1 MRFFLCLAICLLP
14 FYSSAQANSAFERKS
29 LFQAY
34 LSGNLLQTALYV
46 EFIKAQCKSHLPPD
60 APLLKT
66 DYEITAY
73 QTIKKYAVDA
83 VVLDVTKQMREKAL
97 KNASFET
104 LLIPGLLGKEWC
116 IAATHE
122 HITIFSSISSVLRKS
137 ADL

>member
-1 MRFFLCLAICLLP
+1 MRFLLSFLIFVLP
-14 FYSSAQANSAFERKS
+14 FCTAAQTNSAFERKS
-29 LFQAY
+29 FFQAY

-46 EFIKAQCKSHLPPD
+46 EFIKTQCKNYIPAD

-66 DYEITAY
+66 DYEIAAY
-73 QTIKKYAVDA
+73 QTIKKYAIDA
-83 VVLDVTKQMREKAL
+83 VVLDVTKQMREKAV
-97 KNASFET
+97 KNVSFET

-122 HITIFSSISSVLRKS
+122 HITIFNSISSVLRKS